1 MSFALHCS
9 LTVKFEFGELK
20 NLNSNYLNPNFV
32 MTSSFFGNMLERNG
46 LVHQDKH
53 NELCPA
59 LQFRD
64 QRTNIHYMKIA
75 QPKPC
80 TPFAIKI

>member
-1 MSFALHCS
+1 MSFALHCNYGF
-9 LTVKFEFGELK
+9 KFKFVNLK
-20 NLNSNYLNPNFV
+20 YLNSNYLNPNFV
-32 MTSSFFGNMLERNG
+32 TVSSFFVSMLEKNC
-46 LVHQDKH
+46 LVFQDKH

-64 QRTNIHYMKIA
+64 QRTNIHYTKMA